1 MSKSCY
7 QQPNIEKTNSLTNL
21 VLLFVCLL
29 LGILLQ
35 RLKDFPKNA
44 HLVLNAIIIYVC
56 LPALTLLYTP
66 EIHFKRSQ
74 ILPILMPYILFGF
87 AFIFFK
93 IISPIVGFD
102 RSTTGALT
110 LTAGISSISFV
121 GFPIFELLFGKEGLQ
136 MGVLMSQAGSFIVC
150 GTLGI
155 FTASCYSSSK
165 VSAQK
170 IVKDIFK
177 FPPFVAFCIALIFNI
192 SNFHFSLFVT
202 DILHKIGSPFTV
214 LALISIGLQISYKRE
229 DLQVKP
235 LLYGL
240 FYKLLIAP
248 ILIFILYFFI
258 LGEHTFLGKI
268 SVIGSALGSM
278 NTATIIAINYGL
290 DPKLATQMVSI
301 SIPLSFLN
309 VGFWYFI
316 ISRF

>member
-1 MSKSCY
+1 MCQFY
-7 QQPNIEKTNSLTNL
+7 HMTNL
-21 VLLFVCLL
+21 ILLFVCLL
-29 LGILLQ
+29 LGIILQ
-35 RLKDFPKNA
+35 RSKGFPKDA

-56 LPALTLLYTP
+56 LPALTLLYTT
-66 EIHFKRSQ
+66 EIHFERSQ

-93 IISPIVGFD
+93 ILAPIAQFD
-102 RSTTGALT
+102 HSTTGALT

-136 MGVLMSQAGSFIVC
+136 MGVLMSQAGSFVVC

-155 FTASCYSSSK
+155 FTASYYSSSE
-165 VSAQK
+165 VSVQK
-170 IVKDIFK
+170 IVKDIFQ
-177 FPPFVAFCIALIFNI
+177 FPPFLAFCIAVILNI
-192 SNFHFSLFVT
+192 SGFHFPVIAA
-202 DILHKIGSPFTV
+202 DILQKIGSPFTI
-214 LALISIGLQISYKRE
+214 LALISIGLQISFKRE

-248 ILIFILYFFI
+248 LLIFILYI
-258 LGEHTFLGKI
+258 IIIREHSFLGKI
-268 SVIGSALGSM
+268 SVVGAALGSM

-290 DPKLATQMVSI
+290 NPKLATQMVSI

-309 VGFWYFI
+309 VGIWHFLIMNYK
-316 ISRF
+316 

>member
-1 MSKSCY
+1 VNK
-7 QQPNIEKTNSLTNL
+7 PKNSLINL
-21 VLLFVCLL
+21 ILLFVCLL
-29 LGILLQ
+29 LGLILQ
-35 RLKDFPKNA
+35 RLKGFPKDA

-56 LPALTLLYTP
+56 LPALTLLYTT

-93 IISPIVGFD
+93 ILAPIAQFD

-136 MGVLMSQAGSFIVC
+136 MGVLMSQAGSFVVC

-155 FTASCYSSSK
+155 FTASYYSSSE
-165 VSAQK
+165 VSAKK
-170 IVKDIFK
+170 IVKDIFQ
-177 FPPFVAFCIALIFNI
+177 FPPFVAFCIAFILNI
-192 SNFHFSLFVT
+192 SGFHFSEITT
-202 DILHKIGSPFTV
+202 DILQKIGSPFTI
-214 LALISIGLQISYKRE
+214 LALISIGLQISFKRE
-229 DLQVKP
+229 DLQLKP

-240 FYKLLIAP
+240 FYKLLLAP
-248 ILIFILYFFI
+248 LLIFILYFLI
-258 LGEHTFLGKI
+258 LGEHSFLGKI
-268 SVIGSALGSM
+268 SVVGASLGSM

-290 DPKLATQMVSI
+290 NPKLATQMVSI

-309 VGFWYFI
+309 VGIWALV
-316 ISRF
+316 ISYW

>member
-1 MSKSCY
+1 M
-7 QQPNIEKTNSLTNL
+7 TNL
-21 VLLFVCLL
+21 ILLFVCLL
-29 LGILLQ
+29 LGVILQ
-35 RLKDFPKNA
+35 RIKGFPKDA

-56 LPALTLLYTP
+56 LPALTLLYTT
-66 EIHFKRSQ
+66 EIHFERSQ

-93 IISPIVGFD
+93 IIAPIAQFD

-136 MGVLMSQAGSFIVC
+136 MGVLMSQAASFVVC

-155 FTASCYSSSK
+155 FTASYYSASE

-170 IVKDIFK
+170 IIKDIFQ
-177 FPPFVAFCIALIFNI
+177 FPPFVAFCLAVILNA
-192 SNFHFSLFVT
+192 SNFHFPVLGT
-202 DILHKIGSPFTV
+202 EILQKIGSPFTI
-214 LALISIGLQISYKRE
+214 LALVSIGLQISFKRK
-229 DLQVKP
+229 DLQMKP
-235 LLYGL
+235 LLFGL

-248 ILIFILYFFI
+248 LLIFILYFLI

-268 SVIGSALGSM
+268 SVVGAALGSM

-290 DPKLATQMVSI
+290 NPKLATQMVSI

-309 VGFWYFI
+309 VGIWYLVMI
-316 ISRF
+316 NV

>member
-1 MSKSCY
+1 M
-7 QQPNIEKTNSLTNL
+7 I
-21 VLLFVCLL
+21 
-29 LGILLQ
+29 LQ
-35 RLKDFPKNA
+35 RLKGFPKDA
-44 HLVLNAIIIYVC
+44 HLVLNSLIIYVC

-66 EIHFKRSQ
+66 EIHFERSQ
-74 ILPILMPYILFGF
+74 ILPILMPYLLFGF

-93 IISPIVGFD
+93 IIAKVAQFD

-136 MGVLMSQAGSFIVC
+136 MGVLMSQAGSFVVC

-155 FTASCYSSSK
+155 FTASYYSASE
-165 VSAQK
+165 VSAKK
-170 IVKDIFK
+170 IVKDIFQ
-177 FPPFVAFCIALIFNI
+177 FPPFMAFCTAVVLNI
-192 SNFHFSLFVT
+192 SGFHFPVIVT
-202 DILHKIGSPFTV
+202 DILQKIGNPFTV
-214 LALISIGLQISYKRE
+214 LALISIGLQISFRRE

-248 ILIFILYFFI
+248 LLIFILYFLIF
-258 LGEHTFLGKI
+258 EERTFLGKI
-268 SVIGSALGSM
+268 SVVGAALGSM

-290 DPKLATQMVSI
+290 NPKLATQMVSI

-309 VGFWYFI
+309 VGIWYLI
-316 ISRF
+316 VMSYK